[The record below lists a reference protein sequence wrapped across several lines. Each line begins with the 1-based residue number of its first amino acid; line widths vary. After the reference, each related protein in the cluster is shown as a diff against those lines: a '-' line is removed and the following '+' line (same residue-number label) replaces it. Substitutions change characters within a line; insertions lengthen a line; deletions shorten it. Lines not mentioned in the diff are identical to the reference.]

1 MSHKLRQMGTWC
13 KMEFIR
19 AKSAGFC
26 MGVSLALRKLDAIIE
41 EKNVA
46 GDIYILGS
54 IIHNPQVVKE
64 YSGKGV
70 MTVDSPEEIPS
81 GSIVVIRAH
90 GITRQVQMALAE
102 RGIHVIDATC
112 PKVKDACRLI
122 DRNTSDGRTLLLYGE
137 ETHPEVKCLLSYAA
151 GQTVVFDSLENCQ
164 QHQLNPALKYCLAAQ
179 TTQDRTIF
187 DKISHYLSARKD
199 LDLIVL
205 HTICDA
211 TKKRQGEAIEL
222 ADEVDFFIVAGG
234 YNSSNTRRLA
244 QVIES
249 HGTKAIHVETAD
261 ELPLEEIRRHRKIG
275 LTAGASTPKKI
286 VDQIQST
293 LESL

>member
-1 MSHKLRQMGTWC
+1 MD
-13 KMEFIR
+13 FIR

-26 MGVSLALRKLDAIIE
+26 MGVSLALRKLDKIIDEKE
-41 EKNVA
+41 EV

-64 YSGKGV
+64 YSDKGV
-70 MTVDSPEEIPS
+70 ITAEKPEDIPP
-81 GSIVVIRAH
+81 GSIVVVRAH
-90 GITRQVQMALAE
+90 GITRQVQMLLEE

-112 PKVKDACRLI
+112 PKVKEACLLI
-122 DRNTSDGRTLLLYGE
+122 DESTKGGRTLLLFGE

-151 GQTVVFDSLENCQ
+151 GKTIVFNSLD
-164 QHQLNPALKYCLAAQ
+164 ALKTHTLDSSEPYCLAAQ
-179 TTQDRTIF
+179 TTQDRTVF
-187 DKISHYLSARKD
+187 DDIKRHISSIDDID
-199 LDLIVL
+199 LDVL

-211 TKKRQGEAIEL
+211 TKKRQGEAIRL
-222 ADEVDFFIVAGG
+222 AEEVDFFIVAGG

-249 HGTKAIHVETAD
+249 HGTRVVHVETAS
-261 ELPLEEIRRHRKIG
+261 ELPLDEIRKYKKIG

-286 VDQIQST
+286 VDDIQSA

>member
-1 MSHKLRQMGTWC
+1 MD
-13 KMEFIR
+13 FIR

-26 MGVSLALRKLDAIIE
+26 MGVSLALRKLDKIIDENE
-41 EKNVA
+41 EV

-64 YSGKGV
+64 YSDKGV
-70 MTVDSPEEIPS
+70 ITAEKPEDIPP
-81 GSIVVIRAH
+81 GSIVVVRAH
-90 GITRQVQMALAE
+90 GITRQVQMLLEE

-112 PKVKDACRLI
+112 PKVKEACLLI
-122 DRNTSDGRTLLLYGE
+122 DESTNDGRTLLLFGE

-151 GQTVVFDSLENCQ
+151 GKTIVFNSLD
-164 QHQLNPALKYCLAAQ
+164 ALKTHTLDSSDPYCLAAQ
-179 TTQDRTIF
+179 TTQDRTVF
-187 DKISHYLSARKD
+187 DDIKRHISLTDDID
-199 LDLIVL
+199 LDVL

-211 TKKRQGEAIEL
+211 TKKRQGEAIRL
-222 ADEVDFFIVAGG
+222 AEEVDFFIVAGG

-249 HGTKAIHVETAD
+249 HGTRVVHVETAA
-261 ELPLEEIRRHRKIG
+261 ELPLDEIRKYKKIG

-286 VDQIQST
+286 VDDIQSA

>member
-1 MSHKLRQMGTWC
+1 
-13 KMEFIR
+13 MEFVR

-26 MGVSLALRKLDAIIE
+26 MGVSLALRKLDEIIE
-41 EKNVA
+41 KKDIP

-54 IIHNPQVVKE
+54 IIHNPQVVKD
-64 YSGKGV
+64 YAGKGV
-70 MTVDSPEEIPS
+70 IAADSPDEIPP

-90 GITRQVQMALAE
+90 GITKQVQTALQQ
-102 RGIHVIDATC
+102 RGIFVIDATC
-112 PKVKDACRLI
+112 PKVKDACLLI
-122 DRNTSDGRTLLLYGE
+122 EKNTADGRVLLLYGE
-137 ETHPEVKCLLSYAA
+137 EAHPEVKCLLSYAA
-151 GQTVVFDSLENCQ
+151 GKTIVFDSLEKCRN
-164 QHQLNPALKYCLAAQ
+164 QHLEPHDAYCLAAQ
-179 TTQDRTIF
+179 TTQDKTIF
-187 DKISHYLSARKD
+187 DDISRNLSVRKD

-211 TKKRQGEAIEL
+211 TKKRQGEAIRL

-249 HGTKAIHVETAD
+249 HGTKALHVETAA
-261 ELPLEEIRRHRKIG
+261 ELPLDELRQYKKIG

-286 VDQIQST
+286 VDEIQAT